1 MLTLGLFFLALSLL
15 IVVHELGHFLPAKA
29 FRMRVEKFYL
39 FFDWPRK
46 LISWR
51 RGETEYG
58 IGLLPLGGYVKIAGM
73 VDESQLGKR
82 GGLPSQPAPDEF
94 RAKPLPQ
101 RALVI
106 AGGPLMNILY
116 ALVVL
121 AGLFYS
127 SGLQRVPL
135 FRWEEGLEA
144 FPLLGIQSGDRLLA
158 VNGAPAYLDRIAS
171 PEWLLEEGPTLQLLR
186 SRDTLTIAIL
196 PPLRDSLMRL
206 YGAGEEVFRVRFPA
220 TIDPVPGGPAA
231 KAGLQRGDHILVV
244 NGRSISSF
252 ADLRE
257 ALQQTPD
264 SLAHL
269 TFLRG
274 QDTLTASVALDSAK
288 RMQALPLAELPQEV
302 IRLSAGEALVES
314 FRQSYRLTAA
324 NLKAL
329 FYLLTGRMRISENL
343 SGPIGIARVA
353 GRSYESGG
361 WRSFFAFTAALS
373 LILAVMNLL
382 PIPLLDGG
390 HLLFLGLE
398 AVLRREPSYR
408 LREVAQYVGLAL
420 ILALMLFAFWNDLR
434 RL

>member
-1 MLTLGLFFLALSLL
+1 MLTLGLFLLSLSLL

-46 LISWR
+46 LLSWR

-82 GGLPSQPAPDEF
+82 GGLPSEPAPDEF

-116 ALVVL
+116 AIVVL

-135 FRWEEGLEA
+135 FQWEEGLEA
-144 FPLLGIQSGDRLLA
+144 LPLLGIQAGDRLWA
-158 VNGAPAYLDRIAS
+158 VNGVPAYLDRVAS
-171 PEWLLEEGPTLQLLR
+171 PEWLLADQPTLQLLR
-186 SRDTLTIAIL
+186 GRDTITLPVL
-196 PPLRDSLMRL
+196 PPLRDSLLRL
-206 YGAGEEVFRVRFPA
+206 YGAGEEVLRLRLPA
-220 TIDPVPGGPAA
+220 IIDPVPGGPAA
-231 KAGLQRGDHILVV
+231 QAGLQKGDRILAV
-244 NGRSISSF
+244 NGHPVSSF
-252 ADLRE
+252 SALRE
-257 ALQQTPD
+257 VLQQSPD
-264 SLAHL
+264 PFAQLL
-269 TFLRG
+269 VLRG
-274 QDTLTASVALDSAK
+274 QDTLTASVKLDSTK
-288 RMQALPLAELPQEV
+288 RMQALPLAQLPQEV
-302 IRLSAGEALVES
+302 VRLSAGEALVES
-314 FRQSYRLTAA
+314 FHQAYRLTAA

-329 FYLLTGRMRISENL
+329 FYLITGRMRISENL

-361 WRSFFAFTAALS
+361 WRSFLAFTAALS

-398 AVLRREPSYR
+398 AVFRREPSYR
-408 LREVAQYVGLAL
+408 LREVAQYIGLAL